1 MNVKPPLKKL
11 KIVLIFF
18 ISIGSTSP
26 LFSQIKKDSLKNIWV
41 NTTISDSLRFKA
53 IKSYYNNNTYAKPDT
68 VISLTKYHYQLGKEK
83 GVVKEMASALN
94 ERSYAHYIKGDLNTS
109 IEVLKQSISLLEK
122 INDPKNLIVIQ
133 SNLGSIYKEQKEYL
147 KAFNSFNTSLKIIRD
162 FKLKT
167 SEARILAQIGDI
179 YNTLDELDLAME
191 YFDKSLTICVASK
204 ITKQNQIGTI
214 FLKKAEIYYK
224 KQQYNQAKE
233 YSNKAINEFKETSN
247 KFDLSECYILL
258 AKVNKK
264 LSKKTQALEY
274 TNKAL
279 AINYEIDNNSKIIE
293 AQILKSYLLL
303 DTKPAQ
309 AKNLSE
315 KSLQLLKP
323 ETSNK
328 IKADLYQLLY
338 ECYKKSNQTN
348 RALSMIEKHT
358 IFRDSFQLE
367 RNKILIIKETIKSE
381 YEQKLQQNK
390 AINEKEN
397 AIVKLTY
404 TYRIYFVISIII
416 VLVILFV
423 YAFRTKNIKTRKELD
438 ALLLEINSL
447 KRKEKLTLLVDA
459 SNFEL
464 NKEKI
469 QTSINRKLNKTDW
482 SVLNV
487 LLQNPEASNKEIS
500 EKVFLSIDGIGSSL
514 RRMYLF
520 FDLKQT
526 KYKKVL
532 LIKKAIEISNNN
544 L

>member
-1 MNVKPPLKKL
+1 MDNKSK
-11 KIVLIFF
+11 KIVVV
-18 ISIGSTSP
+18 
-26 LFSQIKKDSLKNIWV
+26 FSLLMCWFTMNSQTQKDSLKNIWN

-53 IKSYYNNNTYAKPDT
+53 IKDYYYKNTYAKPDA
-68 VISLTKYHYQLGKEK
+68 VITLTKYHYQLGKEK

-94 ERSYAHYIKGDLNTS
+94 ERSYAHYIKGDLNRS
-109 IEVLKQSISLLEK
+109 IEVLKQSISLFEK
-122 INDPKNLIVIQ
+122 INDTKNLVVIQ
-133 SNLGSIYKEQKEYL
+133 SNLGSIYKEQKDYL
-147 KAFNSFNTSLKIIRD
+147 KAFNSFNTSLKIIREL
-162 FKLKT
+162 KLKT

-224 KQQYNQAKE
+224 KQQYNQALE
-233 YSNKAINEFKETSN
+233 YSNKAIIEFNDTNNKNALSN
-247 KFDLSECYILL
+247 CYMLL
-258 AKVNKK
+258 AKANKK
-264 LSKKTQALEY
+264 LFEKDLALTY
-274 TNKAL
+274 TDKAL
-279 AINYEIDNNSKIIE
+279 AINYELDNNSKIIE
-293 AQILKSYLLL
+293 TQILKSYLLL

-309 AKNLSE
+309 ARNLSE

-328 IKADLYQLLY
+328 IKADLYKLLY
-338 ECYKKSNQTN
+338 ECYKRSNQTN

-358 IFRDSFQLE
+358 VFKDSFQLE
-367 RNKILIIKETIKSE
+367 KNKILIIKETIKSE
-381 YEQKLQQNK
+381 YEQKLK
-390 AINEKEN
+390 EKEAINEKEN

-423 YAFRTKNIKTRKELD
+423 YAFRMKNKKTRAELD
-438 ALLLEINSL
+438 SLLAEINTL
-447 KRKEKLTLLVDA
+447 KRKEKLKLLVDA

-464 NKEKI
+464 SKEKI
-469 QTSINRKLNKTDW
+469 QISINRKLNKTDW

-514 RRMYLF
+514 RRMYQF

-544 L
+544 V

>member
-1 MNVKPPLKKL
+1 MDKKL
-11 KIVLIFF
+11 KKIVLV
-18 ISIGSTSP
+18 
-26 LFSQIKKDSLKNIWV
+26 FSLLMCWFTMNSQTQKDSLKNIWN

-53 IKSYYNNNTYAKPDT
+53 IKDYYYKNTYAKPDA
-68 VISLTKYHYQLGKEK
+68 VITLTKYHYQLGKEK

-94 ERSYAHYIKGDLNTS
+94 ERSYAHYIKGDLNRS
-109 IEVLKQSISLLEK
+109 IEVLKQSISLFEK
-122 INDPKNLIVIQ
+122 INDTKNLVVIQ
-133 SNLGSIYKEQKEYL
+133 SNLGSIYKEQKDYL
-147 KAFNSFNTSLKIIRD
+147 KAFNSFNSSLKIIRD

-214 FLKKAEIYYK
+214 FLKKTEIYYK
-224 KQQYNQAKE
+224 KQQYNQALE
-233 YSNKAINEFKETSN
+233 YSNKAIIEFNDTNNKNALSN
-247 KFDLSECYILL
+247 CYMLL
-258 AKVNKK
+258 AKANKK
-264 LSKKTQALEY
+264 LFKKDLALTY
-274 TNKAL
+274 TDKAL
-279 AINYEIDNNSKIIE
+279 AINYELDNNSKIIE
-293 AQILKSYLLL
+293 TQILKSYLLL

-309 AKNLSE
+309 ARNLSE

-323 ETSNK
+323 ENSNK
-328 IKADLYQLLY
+328 IKADLYKLLY
-338 ECYKKSNQTN
+338 ECYKRSNQTN
-348 RALSMIEKHT
+348 RALSMFEKHT
-358 IFRDSFQLE
+358 VFKDSFQLE
-367 RNKILIIKETIKSE
+367 KNKILIIKETIKSQ
-381 YEQKLQQNK
+381 YEQKFK
-390 AINEKEN
+390 ETEVINEKEN
-397 AIVKLTY
+397 AILKLTY
-404 TYRIYFVISIII
+404 TYRIYFVLSLTILLI
-416 VLVILFV
+416 ILFAYV
-423 YAFRTKNIKTRKELD
+423 FRMKNKKTRAELGS
-438 ALLLEINSL
+438 LLAEIDNL
-447 KRKEKLTLLVDA
+447 KSKEKLKLLVDA

-464 NKEKI
+464 SKEKI
-469 QTSINRKLNKTDW
+469 QISINRKLNKTDW

-514 RRMYLF
+514 RRMYQF

>member
-1 MNVKPPLKKL
+1 MDKKL
-11 KIVLIFF
+11 KKIVLV
-18 ISIGSTSP
+18 
-26 LFSQIKKDSLKNIWV
+26 FSLLMCWYTMSSQTQKDSLESIWV
-41 NTTISDSLRFKA
+41 NTTITDSLRFKA
-53 IKSYYNNNTYAKPDT
+53 IEDYYYKNTYAKPDAIIT
-68 VISLTKYHYQLGKEK
+68 LTKYHYQLGKEK
-83 GVVKEMASALN
+83 GVVKQMASALN
-94 ERSYAHYIKGDLNTS
+94 ERSYAHYIKGELNKS
-109 IEVLKQSISLLEK
+109 IEVLKQSISLFEK
-122 INDPKNLIVIQ
+122 INEPKNLIAIQ
-133 SNLGSIYKEQKEYL
+133 SNIGSIYKEQKDYL

-167 SEARILAQIGDI
+167 SEARILTEIGDI
-179 YNTLDELDLAME
+179 YNTLNELDLAME
-191 YFDKSLTICVASK
+191 YFDKSLTICISNK
-204 ITKQNQIGTI
+204 ISKQNQIGSI

-224 KQQYNQAKE
+224 KQQYNQALE
-233 YSNKAINEFKETSN
+233 YSNKAIIEFNDTNNKNALSN
-247 KFDLSECYILL
+247 CYMLL
-258 AKVNKK
+258 AKANKK
-264 LSKKTQALEY
+264 LFEKDLALTF

-279 AINYEIDNNSKIIE
+279 AINYELYNNSKIIE

-303 DTKPAQ
+303 DTKPTQ
-309 AKNLSE
+309 AKKLSE
-315 KSLQLLKP
+315 KSLQLTKP
-323 ETSNK
+323 ETSNQ
-328 IKADLYQLLY
+328 IKADLYKLLY

-367 RNKILIIKETIKSE
+367 KNKILIIKETIKSQ

-404 TYRIYFVISIII
+404 TYRIYFVISITIL
-416 VLVILFV
+416 LVILFI
-423 YAFRTKNIKTRKELD
+423 YIFRTKSVKTRKELD
-438 ALLLEINSL
+438 ALLLEINAL

-469 QTSINRKLNKTDW
+469 QASINRKLNKTDW

-487 LLQNPEASNKEIS
+487 LLNNPEASNKEIS

-514 RRMYLF
+514 RRMYQF
-520 FDLKQT
+520 FELKET

-532 LIKKAIEISNNN
+532 LIKRAIEISKDS
-544 L
+544 

>member
-11 KIVLIFF
+11 KIVLFFF

-53 IKSYYNNNTYAKPDT
+53 IKDYYYKNTYAKPDA
-68 VISLTKYHYQLGKEK
+68 VITLTKYHYQLGKEK
-83 GVVKEMASALN
+83 GSVKQMADALN
-94 ERSYAHYIKGDLNTS
+94 ERSYAHYIKGDLNAS
-109 IEVLKQSISLLEK
+109 IEALKQSISLFEK
-122 INDPKNLIVIQ
+122 INDTKNLVVIQ
-133 SNLGSIYKEQKEYL
+133 SNLGSIYKEQKDYL
-147 KAFNSFNTSLKIIRD
+147 KAFNSFNTSLKIIREL
-162 FKLKT
+162 KLKT
-167 SEARILAQIGDI
+167 SEARILAEIGDI
-179 YNTLDELDLAME
+179 YSILDELDLAME
-191 YFDKSLTICVASK
+191 YFDESLTICVARK
-204 ITKQNQIGTI
+204 ISKQNQIGSI

-224 KQQYNQAKE
+224 KKQYNLAKE

-328 IKADLYQLLY
+328 IKADLYKLLY

-404 TYRIYFVISIII
+404 IYRIYFVISIII

>member
-1 MNVKPPLKKL
+1 MGKKL
-11 KIVLIFF
+11 KKIVLV
-18 ISIGSTSP
+18 
-26 LFSQIKKDSLKNIWV
+26 FSLLMCWFTMNSQTQKDSLKNIWT

-53 IKSYYNNNTYAKPDT
+53 IKDYYYKNTYAKPDA
-68 VISLTKYHYQLGKEK
+68 VITLTKYHYQLGKEK
-83 GVVKEMASALN
+83 GSVKQMANALN
-94 ERSYAHYIKGDLNTS
+94 ERSYAHYIKGDLNAS
-109 IEVLKQSISLLEK
+109 IEALKQSISLFEK
-122 INDPKNLIVIQ
+122 INDPKNLVVIQ
-133 SNLGSIYKEQKEYL
+133 SNLGSIYKEQKDYL
-147 KAFNSFNTSLKIIRD
+147 KAFNSFNTSLKIIREL
-162 FKLKT
+162 KLKT
-167 SEARILAQIGDI
+167 SEARILAEIGDI
-179 YNTLDELDLAME
+179 YCILDELDLAME
-191 YFDKSLTICVASK
+191 YFDESLIICVARK
-204 ITKQNQIGTI
+204 ISKQNQIGSI

-224 KQQYNQAKE
+224 KKQYNLAKE
-233 YSNKAINEFKETSN
+233 YSKKAINEFKETNN

-264 LSKKTQALEY
+264 LSQKTQALEY

-323 ETSNK
+323 ETSNQ
-328 IKADLYQLLY
+328 IKADLYKLLY

-348 RALSMIEKHT
+348 RALSMIEKYT
-358 IFRDSFQLE
+358 VFRDSFQLE
-367 RNKILIIKETIKSE
+367 KNKILIIKETIKSQ

-390 AINEKEN
+390 SINEKEN

-404 TYRIYFVISIII
+404 TYRIYFVISITIL
-416 VLVILFV
+416 LVILFV
-423 YAFRTKNIKTRKELD
+423 YVFRTKNIKTRKELD

-469 QTSINRKLNKTDW
+469 QASINRKLNKTDW

-487 LLQNPEASNKEIS
+487 LLNNPEASNKEIS

-520 FDLKQT
+520 FELKET

-532 LIKKAIEISNNN
+532 LIKKAIEISNNEI
-544 L
+544 

>member
-11 KIVLIFF
+11 KIVLFFF

-53 IKSYYNNNTYAKPDT
+53 IKDYYYKNTYAKPDA
-68 VISLTKYHYQLGKEK
+68 VITLTKYHYQLGKEK
-83 GVVKEMASALN
+83 GSVKQMADALN
-94 ERSYAHYIKGDLNTS
+94 ERSYAHYIKGDLNAS
-109 IEVLKQSISLLEK
+109 IEALKQSISLFEK
-122 INDPKNLIVIQ
+122 INDTKNLVVIQ
-133 SNLGSIYKEQKEYL
+133 SNLGSIYKEQKDYL
-147 KAFNSFNTSLKIIRD
+147 KAFNSFNTSLKIIREL
-162 FKLKT
+162 KLKT
-167 SEARILAQIGDI
+167 SEARILAEIGDI
-179 YNTLDELDLAME
+179 YSILDELDLAME
-191 YFDKSLTICVASK
+191 YFDESLTICVARK
-204 ITKQNQIGTI
+204 ISKQNQIGSI

-224 KQQYNQAKE
+224 KKQYNLAKE

-328 IKADLYQLLY
+328 IKADLYKLLY

-438 ALLLEINSL
+438 ALLLEINML
-447 KRKEKLTLLVDA
+447 KRKEQLNILVDP

-469 QTSINRKLNKTDW
+469 QASINRKLNKTDW